1 MSTKG
6 PIDLSSI
13 PAPDVVESLN
23 FETIFQSM
31 RDALLALDPTL
42 ADTLALE
49 SEPLTKLLQL
59 CAYRELLIR
68 QRVNEAAKGVMLA
81 YALDAD
87 LDNLAAF
94 FKTKRLVIDAGDE
107 NAIPPIAPTY
117 ENNDDFR
124 ARIQL
129 ALDGFSTAGPERAY
143 IYHALS
149 ASGEVLDASA
159 DAPEFSLANISAALR
174 AQLPAN
180 AIVLHVDYNAGL
192 ANPMPGDV
200 VINVLA
206 RAGNGSASPALINT
220 VNNALSADDIRPLT
234 DHVHTRG
241 AEIINYTIIAQL
253 YTFAG
258 PDSEVVLQKARSNA
272 QQYAESMRRLGR
284 DITLSGIYAQLHVAG
299 VQRVILESPAATI
312 VCNSSQAAHCTSIDI
327 SHAGIDT

>member
-1 MSTKG
+1 MSSKG

-13 PAPDVVESLN
+13 PAPSVVEALD
-23 FETIFQSM
+23 FETIYESM
-31 RDALLALDPTL
+31 RADLLALDPTL

-49 SEPLTKLLQL
+49 SEPLTKQLQV
-59 CAYRELLIR
+59 CAYRELIIR
-68 QRVNEAAKGVMLA
+68 QRINEAAKAVMLA
-81 YALDAD
+81 YALDGD

-94 FKTKRLVIDAGDE
+94 FKTQRLVIEPGDE
-107 NAIPPIAPTY
+107 NAIPPIAPIY

-159 DAPEFSLANISAALR
+159 DAPEFSLATLAPELQ

-180 AIVLHVDYNAGL
+180 VIVLQVDYDAGL
-192 ANPMPGDV
+192 ESPMPGDV

-206 RAGNGSASPALINT
+206 RTGDGTASPELVST

-241 AEIINYTIIAQL
+241 SEIIPYTISAEL
-253 YTFAG
+253 FTFAG
-258 PDSEVVLQKARSNA
+258 PDSAVVLQQAQQNA
-272 QQYAESMRRLGR
+272 QQYANAMRRLGR
-284 DITLSGIYAQLHVAG
+284 DITLSGVYAQLHVAG
-299 VQRVILESPAATI
+299 VQRVVLLSPTENI
-312 VCNSSQAAHCTSIDI
+312 ICDSSQAAHCESITI
-327 SHAGIDT
+327 THAGIAT

>member
-23 FETIFQSM
+23 FETIYQSM
-31 RDALLALDPTL
+31 RHELLALDPSL

-49 SEPLTKLLQL
+49 SEPLVKQLQL

-68 QRVNEAAKGVMLA
+68 QRINEAAKGVMLA

-94 FKTKRLVIDAGDE
+94 FQTKRLVINQGDE
-107 NAIPPIAPTY
+107 NAIPPILPTY

-159 DAPEFSLANISAALR
+159 DAPEFSLLNIDPALR
-174 AQLPAN
+174 AQLPSN
-180 AIVLHVDYNAGL
+180 AIVLQVDYDAGL
-192 ANPMPGDV
+192 SSPRPGDV

-206 RAGNGSASPALINT
+206 RGGDGAASPQLITT

-241 AEIINYTIIAQL
+241 AEIINYSIDAEL

-258 PDSEVVLQKARSNA
+258 PDSDVVLQKARNNA
-272 QQYAESMRRLGR
+272 EQYVEAMRRLGR

-299 VQRVILESPAATI
+299 VQRVVLHSPAATI
-312 VCNSSQAAHCTSIDI
+312 ICNSSQAAHCESIVVT
-327 SHAGIDT
+327 HAGIDT

>member
-1 MSTKG
+1 MSSKG

-13 PAPDVVESLN
+13 PAPTVVEPLD
-23 FETIFQSM
+23 FETIYQSM
-31 RDALLALDPTL
+31 RDDLLALDPTL

-49 SEPLTKLLQL
+49 SEPLNKQLQV
-59 CAYRELLIR
+59 CAYRELIIR
-68 QRVNEAAKGVMLA
+68 QRVNEAAKAVMLA
-81 YALDAD
+81 YALDGD

-94 FKTKRLVIDAGDE
+94 FKTQRLVIDQGDE
-107 NAIPPIAPTY
+107 NAIPPIAATY

-159 DAPEFSLANISAALR
+159 DAPQFSLAALAPELQ
-174 AQLPAN
+174 AQLPSN
-180 AIVLHVDYNAGL
+180 VIVLQVDYDAGL
-192 ANPMPGDV
+192 PNPMPGDV

-206 RAGNGSASPALINT
+206 RTGDGVASPELITT

-234 DHVHTRG
+234 DHVQTRG
-241 AEIINYTIIAQL
+241 AEIIPYTISAQL
-253 YTFAG
+253 FTFAG
-258 PDSEVVLQKARSNA
+258 PDSAVVLQQAQQNA
-272 QQYAESMRRLGR
+272 QLYTESMRRLGR

-299 VQRVILESPAATI
+299 VQRVVLLSPTENI
-312 VCNSSQAAHCTSIDI
+312 VCSSSQAAHCESITI
-327 SHAGIDT
+327 EHTGIAT

>member
-1 MSTKG
+1 MSSKG

-13 PAPDVVESLN
+13 PAPTVVESLDY
-23 FETIFQSM
+23 ETIYQSM
-31 RDALLALDPTL
+31 RNDLLALDPTL
-42 ADTLALE
+42 ADTLNLE
-49 SEPLTKLLQL
+49 SEPLTKQLQI

-81 YALDAD
+81 YALDGD

-94 FKTKRLVIDAGDE
+94 FKTKRLVIDPGDE

-117 ENNDDFR
+117 ENDDDFR

-149 ASGEVLDASA
+149 ASGSVLDASA
-159 DAPEFSLANISAALR
+159 DAPEFSLATLAPELQ
-174 AQLPAN
+174 AQLPPN
-180 AIVLHVDYNAGL
+180 VIVLQIDYGAGL
-192 ANPMPGDV
+192 PHPMPGDV

-206 RAGNGSASPALINT
+206 REGDGEASNELITT
-220 VNNALSADDIRPLT
+220 VNSALSADDIRPLT

-241 AEIINYTIIAQL
+241 AEIIQYSINAKL
-253 YTFAG
+253 FTFAG
-258 PDSEVVLQKARSNA
+258 PDSAVVLQQAQSNVVR
-272 QQYAESMRRLGR
+272 YTESMRRLGR

-299 VQRVILESPAATI
+299 VQRVELLSPIENI
-312 VCNSSQAAHCTSIDI
+312 VCDSSQAAHCESIAI
-327 SHAGIDT
+327 VHAGIAT